1 MTDIGAIRYDFAAIN
16 DAGSGLQ
23 SQAQQ
28 ITTALQDYENEFQ
41 RFIEENWSEGE
52 GSTAFTI
59 MQTKWAQ
66 QSTDLNAK
74 LQAIGT
80 KTLSGS
86 ENMKATDARLAN
98 MLLG

>member
-1 MTDIGAIRYDFAAIN
+1 MTDIGSIRYDFNAIN
-16 DAGSGLQ
+16 DAGTGLQ

-28 ITTALQDYENEFQ
+28 ITTALQDFENEFE
-41 RFIEENWSEGE
+41 RFIVDNWSEGE

-59 MQTKWAQ
+59 LQTKWQ
-66 QSTDLNAK
+66 GESVDLNAK

-86 ENMKATDARLAN
+86 ENMKATDVRLAQ
-98 MLLG
+98 MLGG

>member
-1 MTDIGAIRYDFAAIN
+1 MTDIGSIRYDFAAIN

-23 SQAQQ
+23 TQARE

-41 RFIEENWSEGE
+41 RFIEEHWSDGE

-59 MQTKWAQ
+59 LQSKW
-66 QSTDLNAK
+66 QSQSIDLNTK

-86 ENMKATDARLAN
+86 DNMKATDARLAQ
-98 MLLG
+98 MLMG

>member
-1 MTDIGAIRYDFAAIN
+1 MTDIGSIRYDFAAIN
-16 DAGSGLQ
+16 DAGAGLQ
-23 SQAQQ
+23 TQARE

-41 RFIEENWSEGE
+41 RFIEEHWSDGE

-59 MQTKWAQ
+59 LQTKW
-66 QSTDLNAK
+66 QSQSIDLNTK

-86 ENMKATDARLAN
+86 ENMKATDGRLAQ
-98 MLLG
+98 MLLS